1 VVAEMAGNLARR
13 AAPSAV
19 MSVVFIT
26 TAAWAWRAN
35 TGAAGGGD
43 EAVRELGEGQ
53 PLGAS
58 DLQELTAQRRVVD
71 GEVDDGG
78 DIASGDEA
86 NGVAAGAG
94 GGVQHR
100 HQHHVL
106 GAGGGGRLDQG
117 PVAVAVDGLG
127 AGPAGSGEPVH
138 GRDHRRTATDRRGD
152 RGRVAHVAGEG
163 LDRAEQLRR
172 AGRSRVSTRTGRP
185 RPVSSRTTWVPR
197 VLVPP
202 ATRIMPSPHRGCRL
216 RPPGRCGRRR
226 RRCPARPAPGRSAPR
241 RDPAWELGR
250 AC

>member
-1 VVAEMAGNLARR
+1 MVAEMVGNLARR

-172 AGRSRVSTRTGRP
+172 AGRVAGEHPDRP
-185 RPVSSRTTWVPR
+185 AAAGEQPDDLGSEGAGAAGDQDHAVTPSWVPAPTAR
-197 VLVPP
+197 AVW
-202 ATRIMPSPHRGCRL
+202 ASTSPLPCSTGSR
-216 RPPGRCGRRR
+216 
-226 RRCPARPAPGRSAPR
+226 
-241 RDPAWELGR
+241 
-250 AC
+250 

>member
-1 VVAEMAGNLARR
+1 MVAEMAGNLARR

-138 GRDHRRTATDRRGD
+138 ETTVVQPRTAAAT
-152 RGRVAHVAGEG
+152 VAGS
-163 LDRAEQLRR
+163 RTSPVRVSTVPSSCAAR
-172 AGRSRVSTRTGRP
+172 AGRG
-185 RPVSSRTTWVPR
+185 
-197 VLVPP
+197 
-202 ATRIMPSPHRGCRL
+202 
-216 RPPGRCGRRR
+216 
-226 RRCPARPAPGRSAPR
+226 
-241 RDPAWELGR
+241 
-250 AC
+250 